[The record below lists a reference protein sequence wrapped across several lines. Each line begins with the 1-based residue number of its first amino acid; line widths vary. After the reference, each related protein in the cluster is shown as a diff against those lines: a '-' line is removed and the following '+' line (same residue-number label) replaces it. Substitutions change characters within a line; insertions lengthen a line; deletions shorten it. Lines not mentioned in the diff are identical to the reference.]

1 MKILAMDVEGTL
13 FEATF
18 HIDGTEYPS
27 TMWQPIARELGSA
40 ALEEEKETHEKW
52 DRKEYDNYLD
62 WVKATI
68 EIHRKYNL
76 KKDTFLKLVK
86 AAEYNTGVE
95 EFFNQLNRN
104 EWIPVLISGGFQELI
119 RRAQNELDIEYGCG
133 ACEYNFDQAGNLE
146 SYHIQATDFEGKVGY
161 IYTLLDMLHLNKD
174 TDWVYVGDG
183 RNDAPIARKAP
194 MAFGINP
201 HPDLMAVD
209 GLIEISSFMDLVPYL
224 KSIEGQSSPAFSSKK
239 SQAAQIPDTVDGVRK
254 QLMCLKQ
261 KVYEMEQYATAHDGY
276 CNSHHNKITEF
287 PVTILDYENTPK
299 HILADMLH
307 GLSITLIGY
316 EQDHPVRKR
325 FSSTPNLQIFSGK
338 KEDIDLDVLKKS
350 DFLFIRKTPCSND
363 ILQYILDYSL
373 TIPYSLLS
381 EDHED
386 LLGNALSNVLY
397 RYIYK

>member
-13 FEATF
+13 FQATF
-18 HIDGTEYPS
+18 QIDGTEYPS

-76 KKDTFLKLVK
+76 KEDTFLKLVN
-86 AAEYNTGVE
+86 AAKYNAGVE

-133 ACEYNFDQAGNLE
+133 ACEYNFDQDGNLE
-146 SYHIQATDFEGKVGY
+146 SYHIQAADFEGKVGY
-161 IYTLLDMLHLNKD
+161 IHNLLNMLHLNKD
-174 TDWVYVGDG
+174 TDWVYIGDG
-183 RNDAPIARKAP
+183 RNDAPIAREAP

-224 KSIEGQSSPAFSSKK
+224 KSMEGESSAAFSSKK
-239 SQAAQIPDTVDGVRK
+239 NRTMQLPDDVDGVRK
-254 QLMCLKQ
+254 QLMCLK
-261 KVYEMEQYATAHDGY
+261 KRIYEMEQYATAHNGY
-276 CNSHHNKITEF
+276 CDAKQNKIVEF
-287 PVTILDYENTPK
+287 SVTVLDYENTPK
-299 HILADMLH
+299 YILSNMLH
-307 GLSITLIGY
+307 GLSVTLIGY
-316 EQDHPVRKR
+316 EQAHPVRSR
-325 FSSTPNLQIFSGK
+325 FSSTPNLHIFSSK
-338 KEDIDLDVLKKS
+338 KEDIDLDCLKNT
-350 DFLFIRKTPCSND
+350 DFLFIRKAANSGD
-363 ILQYILDYSL
+363 ILQYIYDYSL
-373 TIPYSLLS
+373 TTPYCLLP
-381 EDHED
+381 EENED

-397 RYIYK
+397 RFIYK